1 MDVQNI
7 PLFSLLKDRLGYLN
21 RRQQLIAENV
31 ANSDTP
37 DFMARDLKP
46 FKLQDGNPSAA
57 NLKLTDE
64 GFAITTSAGP
74 VQTNAR
80 HLPGMRV
87 LSSTG
92 GKPMNYKDTEVS
104 LDGNKVVLE
113 EQMMKLTDTRAN
125 YDAAMGF
132 YQKSLGM
139 LRSAARAPGR

>member
-21 RRQQLIAENV
+21 RRQQLISQNV

-46 FKLQDGNPSAA
+46 FKLQGDHSGAA
-57 NLKLTDE
+57 NLKQTDQ
-64 GFAITTSAGP
+64 GFAIATSGGL
-74 VQTNAR
+74 VQTNSR
-80 HLPGMRV
+80 HMPGLKVM
-87 LSSTG
+87 SSTG
-92 GKPMNYKDTEVS
+92 GKPLNYKDTEVS

-113 EQMMKLTDTRAN
+113 EQMMKLTDTRSN

-132 YQKSLGM
+132 YQKTLGM

>member
-21 RRQQLIAENV
+21 RRQQLISQNV

-37 DFMARDLKP
+37 DFMARDLRP
-46 FKLQDGNPSAA
+46 FKLDDGNPAAA
-57 NLKLTDE
+57 NLKRTDA
-64 GFAITTSAGP
+64 GFSITTSAGP
-74 VQTNAR
+74 VQTNSR
-80 HLPGMRV
+80 HMPSIRV

-92 GKPMNYKDTEVS
+92 GKPINFKDTEVS

-113 EQMMKLTDTRAN
+113 EQMMKLTDTRSN

-139 LRSAARAPGR
+139 VRLAARAPGR

>member
-46 FKLQDGNPSAA
+46 FKLGDGNPSAA
-57 NLKLTDE
+57 NLKPTDE
-64 GFAITTSAGP
+64 GFAIMSSTGLA
-74 VQTNAR
+74 QTNSR
-80 HLPGMRV
+80 HLPSMRV

-92 GKPMNYKDTEVS
+92 GKPINYKDTEVS

>member
-7 PLFSLLKDRLGYLN
+7 PLFSILKDRLGYLN
-21 RRQQLIAENV
+21 HRQRLISENV

-37 DFMARDLKP
+37 DYLARDLKT
-46 FKLQDGNPSAA
+46 FTLDDASSGAG
-57 NLKLTDE
+57 LKPTDE
-64 GFAITTSAGP
+64 GFAIIGSPGP
-74 VQTNAR
+74 SLTNGR
-80 HLPGMRV
+80 HLPGFRV

-92 GKPMNYKDTEVS
+92 GKPIRANDTEVN

-113 EQMMKLTDTRAN
+113 DQMIKLTDSRMN

-139 LRSAARAPGR
+139 LRMAARAPGR